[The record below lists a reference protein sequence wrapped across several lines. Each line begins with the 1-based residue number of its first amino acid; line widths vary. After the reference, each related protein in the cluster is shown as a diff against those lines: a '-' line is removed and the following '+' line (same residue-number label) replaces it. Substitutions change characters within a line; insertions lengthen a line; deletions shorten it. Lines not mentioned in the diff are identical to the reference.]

1 MAAHLFFGLSPLL
14 QKFLSV
20 ITFAT
25 TESCDNN
32 NNYCPRKISLNCLC
46 TTVSTWNALVWPMA
60 PWHVKGHLRKY
71 LRVATQINCLNTLQP
86 PRVYSL
92 LVHTCCGLPFLPS
105 FVWCIVGRVAILSAV
120 SIAGH
125 KHSTV

>member
-20 ITFAT
+20 ITFTT

-32 NNYCPRKISLNCLC
+32 NNYCARKISLNYLC

-60 PWHVKGHLRKY
+60 QWHVQDHLRKY
-71 LRVATQINCLNTLQP
+71 LRVATQINRLNAFHFAATD
-86 PRVYSL
+86 SL
-92 LVHTCCGLPFLPS
+92 FTARSHLLRAPLSPVRSVLHRWPSCHLVSCRHC
-105 FVWCIVGRVAILSAV
+105 RA
-120 SIAGH
+120 
-125 KHSTV
+125 